1 MYNEYPDLILE
12 GLTYDLNIVTEADTE
27 NKNIFQKFIAFL
39 KRIGQWF
46 VKIFKK
52 ITEKIKGIKSSN
64 DELTDE
70 VLSKIKVTNYDIP
83 MIENFIN
90 CYESILKKITDIII
104 TRSKLEDSSYENNDY
119 AEEYITQI
127 DDLCSDAKNSI
138 VVSELE
144 RNKFINSFED
154 RTDCNKKIYDFM
166 VNTFKNIQKS
176 NINEIAYSYSKKFK
190 SLAIS
195 ANHTKNVSKTVTV
208 VYNNDRKIINICT
221 NVMQISAKI
230 LSQIFADLHII
241 YNGVKN
247 SVQDKVYTPSSL
259 SVRGNI

>member
-12 GLTYDLNIVTEADTE
+12 GLMYDLNIVTESDTE

-70 VLSKIKVTNYDIP
+70 ALSKIKVTNYDIP

-90 CYESILKKITDIII
+90 CYESIFKKISDIFAI
-104 TRSKLEDSSYENNDY
+104 RSKLRGSRYENNDY
-119 AEEYITQI
+119 TEEYVAQI

-144 RNKFINSFED
+144 RNKFITSFND
-154 RTDCNKKIYDFM
+154 RTDCNLNIYNFM
-166 VNTFKNIQKS
+166 VNTFRNLILS
-176 NINEIAYSYSKKFK
+176 NINQIAYDYSNMFNT
-190 SLAIS
+190 LATNQKITS
-195 ANHTKNVSKTVTV
+195 ETAAD
-208 VYNNDRKIINICT
+208 VYNNDKKIINICT
-221 NVMQISAKI
+221 NVMNMSAKI
-230 LSQIFADLHII
+230 LSQIYNDLHNI
-241 YNGVKN
+241 YNGVEKSLRAN
-247 SVQDKVYTPSSL
+247 VYTPSYISYK
-259 SVRGNI
+259 GNV